1 MKNSPELVLDM
12 SKLAGHALT
21 VLSFNVQKNLMR
33 MGFDWDAST
42 GAPQHLKIAARL
54 RINCSCVPS
63 PKTILFDSEPLLIT
77 SGETIVFDASTDC
90 DAFFRAAKNVMA
102 FENNP
107 GLSENLQDLRDLQD
121 LEAIFAAVLTEA
133 ILNHPP
139 IKL

>member
-1 MKNSPELVLDM
+1 M